1 MNPNEPNYGQLPAT
15 PQQAPGQSPQPYL
28 PQATSSAPVTT
39 VSTNPYDFIL
49 NPNANQK
56 KPAAVRA
63 KGPMEL
69 LLGIGLIGGILLIA
83 GLVLTQ
89 FLPKG
94 TSGESLL
101 GLIQQQ
107 QEIIRVSTQ
116 AQQTAQSETIK
127 GFAYTVNLSVSTS
140 QQQLQGYA
148 TKAGTKIDPKQ
159 LSLKQDAA
167 TDKLLEN
174 AKATST
180 YDRTVKKVLSTLLQD
195 YLDQL
200 KETYKQTSNANLKKI
215 LDANFSVGKTLIIQ
229 ADNVSA

>member
-1 MNPNEPNYGQLPAT
+1 M
-15 PQQAPGQSPQPYL
+15 
-28 PQATSSAPVTT
+28 
-39 VSTNPYDFIL
+39 
-49 NPNANQK
+49 
-56 KPAAVRA
+56 R
-63 KGPMEL
+63 L
-69 LLGIGLIGGILLIA
+69 LLGIGLIGGILLIV

-116 AQQTAQSETIK
+116 AQQAAQSETTK

-159 LSLKQDAA
+159 LSLKQDAT

-180 YDRTVKKVLSTLLQD
+180 YDSAVKKVLSTLLQD

-200 KETYKQTSNANLKKI
+200 KETYKQTSSANLKKI
-215 LDANFSVGKTLIIQ
+215 LDANFSAGKTLIIQ

>member
-15 PQQAPGQSPQPYL
+15 PQQAPAPSPQL
-28 PQATSSAPVTT
+28 DVQQANSTTPTAP

-56 KPAAVRA
+56 KPAVASA
-63 KGPMEL
+63 NGPMRL
-69 LLGIGLIGGILLIA
+69 LLGIGIIGGVLLIA

-116 AQQTAQSETIK
+116 AQQAAQSETIK

-140 QQQLQGYA
+140 QQQLQGYV

-159 LSLKQDAA
+159 LSLKQDAT

-180 YDRTVKKVLSTLLQD
+180 YDSAVKKVLSALLQD
-195 YLDQL
+195 YLGQL

-215 LDANFSVGKTLIIQ
+215 LDANFSAGKTLIIQ
-229 ADNVSA
+229 ADNVSG

>member
-15 PQQAPGQSPQPYL
+15 PQQAPVPSPQPDVQ
-28 PQATSSAPVTT
+28 QASSTTPVAP

-56 KPAAVRA
+56 KPAAA
-63 KGPMEL
+63 SASGPMRL
-69 LLGIGLIGGILLIA
+69 LLGIGLIGGILLIV

-140 QQQLQGYA
+140 QQQLQGYT

-159 LSLKQDAA
+159 LSLKQDAT

-180 YDRTVKKVLSTLLQD
+180 YDSAVKKVLSTLLQD

-200 KETYKQTSNANLKKI
+200 KETYKQTSSANLKKI
-215 LDANFSVGKTLIIQ
+215 LDANFNAGKTLIIQ

>member
-15 PQQAPGQSPQPYL
+15 PQQAPVPSPQPDVQ
-28 PQATSSAPVTT
+28 QASPTTPAAP

-56 KPAAVRA
+56 KPAAA
-63 KGPMEL
+63 NASGPMRL
-69 LLGIGLIGGILLIA
+69 LLGIGLIGGILLIV
-83 GLVLTQ
+83 GLALTQ

-94 TSGESLL
+94 TSGESLV

-159 LSLKQDAA
+159 LSLKQDAT

-180 YDRTVKKVLSTLLQD
+180 YDSAVKKVLSTLLQD

-215 LDANFSVGKTLIIQ
+215 LDANFSAGKTLIIQ

>member
-1 MNPNEPNYGQLPAT
+1 MNPNEPNYGQLSVS
-15 PQQAPGQSPQPYL
+15 PQQAPPQNPQLDVPPVSSP
-28 PQATSSAPVTT
+28 TPVTP

-56 KPAAVRA
+56 KPAAA
-63 KGPMEL
+63 SASGPMRL
-69 LLGIGLIGGILLIA
+69 LLGIGLIGGILLIV

-94 TSGESLL
+94 TSGESLV

-140 QQQLQGYA
+140 QQQLQSYA

-159 LSLKQDAA
+159 LSLKQDAT

-180 YDRTVKKVLSTLLQD
+180 YDSAVKKVLSTLLQD

-200 KETYKQTSNANLKKI
+200 KETYKQTSSANLKKI
-215 LDANFSVGKTLIIQ
+215 LDANFNAGKTLIIQ

>member
-1 MNPNEPNYGQLPAT
+1 MP
-15 PQQAPGQSPQPYL
+15 SPQPDVQ
-28 PQATSSAPVTT
+28 QASPTTPAAP

-56 KPAAVRA
+56 KPAAA
-63 KGPMEL
+63 NASGPMRL
-69 LLGIGLIGGILLIA
+69 LLGIGLIGGILLIV
-83 GLVLTQ
+83 GLALTQ

-94 TSGESLL
+94 TSGESLV

-140 QQQLQGYA
+140 QQQLQNYA

-159 LSLKQDAA
+159 LSLKQDAT

-180 YDRTVKKVLSTLLQD
+180 YDSAVKKVLSTLLQD

-215 LDANFSVGKTLIIQ
+215 LDANFSAGKTLIIQ

>member
-1 MNPNEPNYGQLPAT
+1 MNPNEPNYGQLSAT
-15 PQQAPGQSPQPYL
+15 PQQAPVPSPQPDVQ
-28 PQATSSAPVTT
+28 QASSTTPVTP

-56 KPAAVRA
+56 KPATVRA

-215 LDANFSVGKTLIIQ
+215 LDANFNAGKTLIIQ

>member
-15 PQQAPGQSPQPYL
+15 PQQAPVPSPQPDV
-28 PQATSSAPVTT
+28 QQSSPTTPAAP

-56 KPAAVRA
+56 KPAAA
-63 KGPMEL
+63 NASGPMRL
-69 LLGIGLIGGILLIA
+69 LLGIGLIGGILLIV
-83 GLVLTQ
+83 GLALTQ

-94 TSGESLL
+94 TSGESLV

-159 LSLKQDAA
+159 LSLKQDAT

-180 YDRTVKKVLSTLLQD
+180 YDSAVKKVLSTLLQD

-200 KETYKQTSNANLKKI
+200 KETYKQTSSANLKKI
-215 LDANFSVGKTLIIQ
+215 LDANFNAGKTLIIQ